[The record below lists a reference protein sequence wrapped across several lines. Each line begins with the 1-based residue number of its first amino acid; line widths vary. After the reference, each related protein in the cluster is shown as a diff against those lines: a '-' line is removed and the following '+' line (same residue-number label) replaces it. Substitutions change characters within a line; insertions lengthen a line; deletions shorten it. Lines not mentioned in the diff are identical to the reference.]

1 MTPVRSNNLPI
12 KVHELS
18 TKTVPAL
25 LLNPRE
31 RPAGRELSHL
41 ELVSFAANVWTELWK
56 SKAEVLIS
64 ASYICSPD
72 LKPSGVMIHPIIKL
86 KNEQFVGRVLPP
98 FTVSSLYLQSVSC
111 TTQFMCTARDLNYS
125 WLPSNVTLGQVAVVK
140 KKCPCNIK

>member
-1 MTPVRSNNLPI
+1 MVTPVRSNNVPI
-12 KVHELS
+12 KVHGLS
-18 TKTVPAL
+18 TKTVPEL

-72 LKPSGVMIHPIIKL
+72 LRPSGVIIHPIIKL
-86 KNEQFVGRVLPP
+86 KNEQFVGRVLSLLLFPACIYSLLH
-98 FTVSSLYLQSVSC
+98 VAHSSCV
-111 TTQFMCTARDLNYS
+111 
-125 WLPSNVTLGQVAVVK
+125 PHVT
-140 KKCPCNIK
+140 